1 MLQDEINQIKSQ
13 AESVMENFQTEL
25 NNLRTNRANPSM
37 VEDLEID
44 YFGSKSPLKQVA
56 SVSVADS
63 QTIVIAPWNKD
74 SLVDIEKAI
83 NESELNLTANNDG
96 SMIRIVM
103 PSLTEERRQELVKL
117 LGKKTEEARI
127 RIRQIR
133 EDVWDDVQKKEKES
147 EITEDDKF
155 KAKEELQ
162 ELINEY
168 NKKIDELSEKKEKDV
183 MEI

>member
-1 MLQDEINQIKSQ
+1 MLQEKINEIKTQLNV
-13 AESVMENFQTEL
+13 AVESFQTEL

-56 SVSVADS
+56 SVSVADG
-63 QTIVIAPWNKD
+63 QTIVITPWNKD

-83 NESELNLTANNDG
+83 NDSELNLVANNDG
-96 SMIRIVM
+96 IMIRIVM

-117 LGKKTEEARI
+117 LGKKTEESRI
-127 RIRQIR
+127 RARQIR
-133 EDVWDDVQKKEKES
+133 EEVWDDIQKKEKES

-155 KAKEELQ
+155 KGKEELQ

-168 NKKIDELSEKKEKDV
+168 NKKIDELSEKKEKDI
-183 MEI
+183 MKI